1 MVQIR
6 LLEAKD
12 VHGNIVSKDIE
23 LRIISIHNK
32 FCFDVVMQWKE

>member
-6 LLEAKD
+6 LLEAKA
-12 VHGNIVSKDIE
+12 VHGNIVSKDNE

-32 FCFDVVMQWKE
+32 FCFEVVMQ